1 MTTFKIIFIFNF
13 YKIQATNL
21 NSDKNWNTSCAP
33 ASAAGWTVYLI
44 FTNHVE
50 EFNNSSTF
58 KYEINIPLEEL
69 QSKDLRL
76 KYIKA
81 NNKNPGVTIDFLKV
95 STNEIFTMTFNN
107 KYMSMLIK
115 IIMNILILHYVHLY

>member
-1 MTTFKIIFIFNF
+1 M
-13 YKIQATNL
+13 QATNL
-21 NSDKNWNTSCAP
+21 NSDKNWTI
-33 ASAAGWTVYLI
+33 YLRY
-44 FTNHVE
+44 NKHVE

-81 NNKNPGVTIDFLKV
+81 TNKNPSVTIDFLKV
-95 STNEIFTMTFNN
+95 STNEIFTMTFTN
-107 KYMSMLIK
+107 KYISRLIK
-115 IIMNILILHYVHLY
+115 KIFEYIDTTIVCIGGTPFPPP